1 MMTPVEAEQ
10 QIENTVHHAAAAAEH
25 GGESVDVGEH
35 ILHHIL
41 DSNEFVFWLPS
52 WKIDLPHLQLPG
64 WLGGVDVSIT
74 KHVVFMW
81 IVAAFLLLIF
91 SLAARRAGE
100 QVPRGLRNALEILIV
115 FIRDEVAR
123 KSIGPGADRFV
134 GYLLTTFF
142 FILTCNLMGLIPGG
156 STATGNISVTA
167 GLAIMAFVMIQY
179 SGIREHGLVKHVKN
193 LVPHGLPVLLIPIIF
208 VLEVLSMLIKP
219 FALCIRLFANM
230 MAGHVAILAFF
241 SLVFIL
247 SEIYSG
253 IVGVAVSPFV
263 IAFELFV
270 HLLEILVAFLQAYIF
285 TMLTANFIGMS
296 MHPAH

>member
-1 MMTPVEAEQ
+1 MMSAAEVESHIATTAEHV
-10 QIENTVHHAAAAAEH
+10 EVAAEH
-25 GGESVDVGEH
+25 GGGSIDVGGH
-35 ILHHIL
+35 IIHHIV
-41 DSNEFVFWLPS
+41 DSNELTFWLPF
-52 WKIDLPHLQLPG
+52 WKIDLPRIHLPA
-64 WLGGVDVSIT
+64 WLGGVDISIT

-81 IVAAFLLLIF
+81 LVATILLVLF
-91 SLAARRAGE
+91 GLAARRAHE
-100 QVPRGLRNALEILIV
+100 PVPRGLRGVLEILIV

-167 GLAIMAFVMIQY
+167 GLALMAFAMIQY
-179 SGIREHGLVKHVKN
+179 SGIREHGLIKHFKN
-193 LVPHGLPVLLIPIIF
+193 YVPPGLPAWLVPVIFLLEI
-208 VLEVLSMLIKP
+208 LSALIKP

-241 SLVFIL
+241 SLIFIL
-247 SEIYSG
+247 SELYSG
-253 IVGVAVSPFV
+253 IVGVAASPLV
-263 IAFELFV
+263 IGFELFV